1 MKSEIKVHDSFSSV
15 IRSLN
20 QFFTTVPGIVERRK
34 AESGVLAEAEKP
46 TSRPQIQISY
56 ESGITLIDGAY
67 SQRHADFVNRSILS
81 CIRTNDQMSC
91 MHKLL

>member
-56 ESGITLIDGAY
+56 ESGIKLIASVMQTLY
-67 SQRHADFVNRSILS
+67 TELFCHVSE
-81 CIRTNDQMSC
+81 
-91 MHKLL
+91 

>member
-56 ESGITLIDGAY
+56 ESGTVLIIIVIQALY
-67 SQRHADFVNRSILS
+67 TELFCYVSV
-81 CIRTNDQMSC
+81 
-91 MHKLL
+91 

>member
-1 MKSEIKVHDSFSSV
+1 MKSENKVHDSFSSV

-56 ESGITLIDGAY
+56 ESGTVLIDGAY
-67 SQRHADFVNRSILS
+67 NHSHVGFVHRTRLLCISI
-81 CIRTNDQMSC
+81 NDR
-91 MHKLL
+91 KT

>member
-56 ESGITLIDGAY
+56 ESGTALIDGAY
-67 SQRHADFVNRSILS
+67 NHSHAGFVYRTLLS
-81 CIRTNDQMSC
+81 CIRINDPMT
-91 MHKLL
+91 